1 MCTGSA
7 KFCLHLAF
15 RIPPGW
21 SPSWISIG
29 SCECLGVGSLFFG
42 EGNQLLKFAQE
53 TAFQP
58 QCLGS
63 GTRRRRDRGGSHH
76 GELAAP
82 RPRTPDPG
90 MGQEAP
96 ERAPTLG
103 KLPRPGG
110 GEGGRGSVHFWS
122 ADFLLFAVNRVLNGK
137 RERGGTRKTL
147 WSDFLRRE
155 SFGANVVVA
164 ASCLK
169 LESGHVCFHRH
180 SRGTGDFFLL

>member
-1 MCTGSA
+1 
-7 KFCLHLAF
+7 
-15 RIPPGW
+15 
-21 SPSWISIG
+21 
-29 SCECLGVGSLFFG
+29 
-42 EGNQLLKFAQE
+42 
-53 TAFQP
+53 
-58 QCLGS
+58 
-63 GTRRRRDRGGSHH
+63 
-76 GELAAP
+76 
-82 RPRTPDPG
+82 
-90 MGQEAP
+90 
-96 ERAPTLG
+96 
-103 KLPRPGG
+103 
-110 GEGGRGSVHFWS
+110 VHFWS